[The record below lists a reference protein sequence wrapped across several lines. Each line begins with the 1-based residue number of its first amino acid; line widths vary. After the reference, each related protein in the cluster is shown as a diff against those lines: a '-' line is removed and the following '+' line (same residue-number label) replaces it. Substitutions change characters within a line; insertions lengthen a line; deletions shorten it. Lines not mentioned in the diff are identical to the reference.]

1 MATHPKIDFN
11 QLNRLVTQGKSTT
24 EIAKIFSCTPGAVS
38 QAKRKLNISVV
49 KNVALENAHK
59 VVSQNLDAVAQ
70 LQKIN
75 QAANQLLDEL
85 MGKEK
90 VVQELATVIN
100 KINEGNPADVK
111 EITKLVKQIIS
122 DKNTALK
129 ACQEIRGQL
138 SLQLDVFKLLY
149 DFQAVASFQKEVLEI
164 IGEVD
169 EDAKKRIIQRLKER
183 SAIRGTLQID

>member
-1 MATHPKIDFN
+1 
-11 QLNRLVTQGKSTT
+11 
-24 EIAKIFSCTPGAVS
+24 
-38 QAKRKLNISVV
+38 
-49 KNVALENAHK
+49 
-59 VVSQNLDAVAQ
+59 VAQ

-75 QAANQLLDEL
+75 NAANQLLDEL

-90 VVQELATVIN
+90 VVQELAIVVN

-138 SLQLDVFKLLY
+138 SLQLDIFKILY
-149 DFQAVASFQKEVLEI
+149 DVDAIASFQREVLDAIAEVSPEVRNKI
-164 IGEVD
+164 INNL
-169 EDAKKRIIQRLKER
+169 KKRRALR
-183 SAIRGTLQID
+183 SSVSITE